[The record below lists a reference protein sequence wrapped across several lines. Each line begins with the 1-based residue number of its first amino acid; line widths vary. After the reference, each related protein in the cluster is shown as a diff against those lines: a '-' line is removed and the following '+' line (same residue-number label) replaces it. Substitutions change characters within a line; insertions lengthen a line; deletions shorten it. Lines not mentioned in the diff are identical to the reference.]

1 MKNNFKP
8 KGYNSVSPYF
18 ILDEADRFID
28 LMKQIFDT
36 KPLREYRMP
45 DGSIM
50 HAEIQIDDSVIMLG
64 NSSAKY
70 PPITLVMHVY
80 VSEVEEVFQKAI
92 AAGCE
97 GVEPPQQKEGEPD
110 KRATFKDFA
119 GNMWSVG
126 TQLVEENS

>member
-18 ILDEADRFID
+18 IVDEADRFID
-28 LMKQIFDT
+28 LMKQIFDA

-80 VSEVEEVFQKAI
+80 VSEVEKVFQKAI

-110 KRATFKDFA
+110 KRATFKDFE